1 MMKIVNA
8 ATWFMLVA
16 SSGVAEAFAASG
28 VGANARRVCGATWG
42 GAGAAS
48 TNSIDRHHKQSAWRY
63 LRKVS
68 PITTRSLLAKGA
80 GVGDADEAVSSDG
93 KKTSSI
99 SGIGGTG
106 SNLLLILSSVLVIK
120 GLLLP
125 EDIRHLSFCPSEDPV
140 RGRDTLPW
148 RMMEESGRECGSIP
162 EVMAKYVTAPLVFP
176 GTPEWGMMLNVKE
189 DIAKNAWL
197 E

>member
-1 MMKIVNA
+1 MYLPPPPPFLLCKTDNTEKSAVPA
-8 ATWFMLVA
+8 P
-16 SSGVAEAFAASG
+16 
-28 VGANARRVCGATWG
+28 
-42 GAGAAS
+42 
-48 TNSIDRHHKQSAWRY
+48 SAWRY

-125 EDIRHLSFCPSEDPV
+125 EDIR
-140 RGRDTLPW
+140 W
-148 RMMEESGRECGSIP
+148 
-162 EVMAKYVTAPLVFP
+162 VFP
-176 GTPEWGMMLNVKE
+176 FFVFSRPLFLRSRVSVRVLLHYLYDKAVVWYYRRG
-189 DIAKNAWL
+189 
-197 E
+197 